1 MKLSDLIPSGEQIN
15 FVQGIEGSLL
25 KSRRLEIISGI
36 VALMGGLLQVLIG
49 IVKDFEISQ
58 ITSAISVFSFS
69 LGILF
74 RRISNSGYNKIGIV
88 YYRQKEFEEAI
99 EYFSK
104 ATQLNPAAQVYLN
117 NIADA
122 YNELGNF
129 EEAKKFYDQA
139 LQVHEV

>member
-58 ITSAISVFSFS
+58 ITSA
-69 LGILF
+69 
-74 RRISNSGYNKIGIV
+74 
-88 YYRQKEFEEAI
+88 
-99 EYFSK
+99 
-104 ATQLNPAAQVYLN
+104 
-117 NIADA
+117 
-122 YNELGNF
+122 
-129 EEAKKFYDQA
+129 
-139 LQVHEV
+139 